1 MWQLKILHYLK
12 QNDMMETYRNF
23 VWKTENTNFPIMKDT
38 S

>member
-1 MWQLKILHYLK
+1 
-12 QNDMMETYRNF
+12 MMETYRNF